1 MRFVRTSVRRF
12 AGPFDGDAATRRE
25 RRAPK
30 KKKIADVVLH
40 DTCCAAARL
49 ALGCRESVRTARG
62 CGRRRRARAVGFV
75 MSQCCVCMEAT
86 GEKSVVRVALVHR
99 GRGPAGR
106 GPPSPHPRLGQAVGP
121 LGARDGETR
130 TRRPLTTRPSP
141 VPSSSG
147 AHQLRPRVPPV
158 LRAPMVPA
166 QGDGLPPHAPCPKC
180 KAPYDMGQTVTIYL
194 DVPRRAAADT
204 PTPPARVKTRGGG
217 VRLPLASPSDPDGT
231 IVVDSPD
238 GAGTSGR
245 ICDPED
251 PSALAGLLP
260 SEVASRCVALG
271 ERVAA
276 LREETRALAAE
287 ANDARRRAREAE
299 DAAAAAE
306 LATDDADALREELA
320 GTKHELHLAIHQRDA
335 AAFSERTCKA
345 KTLRA
350 QEELSERQNELQR
363 LRGRSRRS
371 RRSVNSSATS
381 PRAASSA
388 GRISSVD
395 FVARSP
401 PTRDAR
407 WRRSVAAS
415 PGKTDNC
422 TSKWRSTTSWRRGCA
437 RRNAR
442 SPPRRWRRRRPG
454 RIASRIT
461 RGRGRGNRPRPAISP
476 VARVRSADA
485 PRAGGV
491 ATTTTRGTPRT
502 RLCFLARGR
511 RRPNARD
518 ATRISPTSRTSPSRR
533 REETPSRW
541 RGSRRG
547 GHGRAA
553 QSRCARAWRRI
564 RTRVRVRV
572 ASFGIVVERRRGGP
586 GENLLDDIL
595 EEIDAKTNAKTSA
608 NDTSASASHANGAS
622 ASASRPSTLRV
633 PAGAASFA
641 RRGVGGGV
649 GDDARA
655 SSNPAGDAR
664 DGKSSFTAQTVA
676 AVAQRWFDRAGRASS
691 RGAPLC
697 DARDD
702 ARRAERTRVD

>member
-1 MRFVRTSVRRF
+1 MYHLS
-12 AGPFDGDAATRRE
+12 
-25 RRAPK
+25 
-30 KKKIADVVLH
+30 
-40 DTCCAAARL
+40 CAHRWFQH
-49 ALGCRESVRTARG
+49 R
-62 CGRRRRARAVGFV
+62 
-75 MSQCCVCMEAT
+75 AT
-86 GEKSVVRVALVHR
+86 GS
-99 GRGPAGR
+99 
-106 GPPSPHPRLGQAVGP
+106 
-121 LGARDGETR
+121 
-130 TRRPLTTRPSP
+130 
-141 VPSSSG
+141 
-147 AHQLRPRVPPV
+147 
-158 LRAPMVPA
+158 
-166 QGDGLPPHAPCPKC
+166 PPHAPCPKC

-363 LRGRSRRS
+363 LRGKVQALETQRKLERDLAEGRVVGEEDLIRRFRGEVAADPRRAVETLCRSLAGKNRQLHQQVEEYNKLATRL
-371 RRSVNSSATS
+371 REKERALAAAEVAATAAGANRVADHKREREREPSAS
-381 PRAASSA
+381 GDIA
-388 GRISSVD
+388 GR
-395 FVARSP
+395 
-401 PTRDAR
+401 
-407 WRRSVAAS
+407 
-415 PGKTDNC
+415 
-422 TSKWRSTTSWRRGCA
+422 
-437 RRNAR
+437 
-442 SPPRRWRRRRPG
+442 
-454 RIASRIT
+454 
-461 RGRGRGNRPRPAISP
+461 
-476 VARVRSADA
+476 
-485 PRAGGV
+485 AGSLG
-491 ATTTTRGTPRT
+491 
-502 RLCFLARGR
+502 
-511 RRPNARD
+511 
-518 ATRISPTSRTSPSRR
+518 
-533 REETPSRW
+533 
-541 RGSRRG
+541 
-547 GHGRAA
+547 GRAA
-553 QSRCARAWRRI
+553 RGWSRDDDDAWNPEDASLFPRARTKTTKRARRDENFANLTNLSVSA
-564 RTRVRVRV
+564 TRRDAV
-572 ASFGIVVERRRGGP
+572 AMERFASRGGTGGP
-586 GENLLDDIL
+586 LSRAAPARGDGSGLGFGSGSLRSGSSSNGGAADQGENLLDDIL

-664 DGKSSFTAQTVA
+664 DGKFVIHGADG
-676 AVAQRWFDRAGRASS
+676 RGGRAKVVRPGGSSVLS
-691 RGAPLC
+691 RGA
-697 DARDD
+697 A
-702 ARRAERTRVD
+702 V

>member
-1 MRFVRTSVRRF
+1 
-12 AGPFDGDAATRRE
+12 
-25 RRAPK
+25 
-30 KKKIADVVLH
+30 
-40 DTCCAAARL
+40 
-49 ALGCRESVRTARG
+49 
-62 CGRRRRARAVGFV
+62 

-130 TRRPLTTRPSP
+130 TRRPPTTRPSP

-166 QGDGLPPHAPCPKC
+166 QGDGLPRTRPAPSARRRTTWVRRSPFTSTSLV
-180 KAPYDMGQTVTIYL
+180 A
-194 DVPRRAAADT
+194 PRRT
-204 PTPPARVKTRGGG
+204 RRPPPARASRPAAAACVSPRVPLRSRRHDRRRQPRRRRDVRADLRSRRPERARG
-217 VRLPLASPSDPDGT
+217 PSP
-231 IVVDSPD
+231 
-238 GAGTSGR
+238 
-245 ICDPED
+245 
-251 PSALAGLLP
+251 P

-306 LATDDADALREELA
+306 LAATTPTRCARNSPGRNTSCTWRYTSA
-320 GTKHELHLAIHQRDA
+320 TPPP
-335 AAFSERTCKA
+335 SPNERA
-345 KTLRA
+345 RP
-350 QEELSERQNELQR
+350 R
-363 LRGRSRRS
+363 LCARRRSSASGRTSCSASAERSRRS

-388 GRISSVD
+388 RRISSVGA
-395 FVARSP
+395 VARS
-401 PTRDAR
+401 
-407 WRRSVAAS
+407 
-415 PGKTDNC
+415 
-422 TSKWRSTTSWRRGCA
+422 
-437 RRNAR
+437 
-442 SPPRRWRRRRPG
+442 RRRPE
-454 RIASRIT
+454 T
-461 RGRGRGNRPRPAISP
+461 RGGDALSQPRREKQTIAPASGGVQQAATRLREKERALAAAEVAATAAGGESRRGSQEGEGEGT
-476 VARVRSADA
+476 VRVRRYRRSRGFARRTRRARWSRDDDDA
-485 PRAGGV
+485 WNPEDASLFPRARTK
-491 ATTTTRGTPRT
+491 TTKR
-502 RLCFLARGR
+502 
-511 RRPNARD
+511 ARD

-547 GHGRAA
+547 GAREGRSVAPRPRVETDPDSGSGPGRFVRDRRRTEAA
-553 QSRCARAWRRI
+553 R
-564 RTRVRVRV
+564 RTRGKIFWTTSSRK
-572 ASFGIVVERRRGGP
+572 STRRRTRRRARTTRPPPPLTRTARPRPPLDRLRFGCRP
-586 GENLLDDIL
+586 GRRR
-595 EEIDAKTNAKTSA
+595 
-608 NDTSASASHANGAS
+608 
-622 ASASRPSTLRV
+622 SR
-633 PAGAASFA
+633 GAASEAASGTTRA
-641 RRGVGGGV
+641 RVRIPRGT
-649 GDDARA
+649 
-655 SSNPAGDAR
+655 R